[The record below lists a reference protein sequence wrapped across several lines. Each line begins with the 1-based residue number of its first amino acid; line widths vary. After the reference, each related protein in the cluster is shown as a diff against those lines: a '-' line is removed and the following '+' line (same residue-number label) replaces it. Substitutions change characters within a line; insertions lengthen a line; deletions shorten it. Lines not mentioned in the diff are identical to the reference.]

1 MTGILT
7 SKASKASDVPEASGP
22 VKAPRGGARFADLVW
37 LTWRQH
43 RGTIVAAVALTVVLI
58 GWMLVTYYRISD
70 LVDQCG
76 NTICA
81 QGSLQEG
88 QLTSDFGPL
97 AQAGYALSAL
107 TFLPL
112 ILGLFWGAPLL
123 AREHEQRT
131 LALAWSQDVSPTRW
145 LFGKLAV
152 LGGLAAVLT
161 GTGCVVGNALAQEA
175 HVGTGDSLFEGIYFQ
190 ATGWLPLTLAVAWF
204 ALGAAAGA
212 LTRRTT
218 TAFGLVLALFIG
230 RNLLMEN
237 LRPTFMTPL
246 TVLRGFGADT
256 PGPAELAPGSNA
268 LIMNRGSTTFV
279 DASGGHHDVAQV
291 LGEWCPMP
299 PGRGATDPLGDCLTD
314 HHILGNLIEYQPG
327 SRLGTFH
334 LIEAGSSLILAAL
347 CLALTW
353 WAVRRT
359 KVTG

>member
-1 MTGILT
+1 MTGGILT
-7 SKASKASDVPEASGP
+7 SETSEAS
-22 VKAPRGGARFADLVW
+22 PRRPAVPPRSGAGFADLAW

-43 RGTIVAAVALTVVLI
+43 RGTIVAAVALTLVLV

-76 NTICA
+76 NAICA
-81 QGSLQEG
+81 EGSLQHG
-88 QLTSDFGPL
+88 QLTSGFGPV

-152 LGGLAAVLT
+152 LGGLAVVLT
-161 GTGCVVGNALAQEA
+161 GLGCAVGNALAEVV
-175 HVGTGDSLFEGIYFQ
+175 HTGTGDSLFEGTYFQ
-190 ATGWLPLTLAVAWF
+190 ATGWLPLALAVAWF

-212 LTRRTT
+212 VTRRTT
-218 TAFGLVLALFIG
+218 TAFGLVLALFIA

-237 LRPTFMTPL
+237 LRPMFMTPL
-246 TVLRGFGADT
+246 TVLRGHGADV
-256 PGPAELAPGSNA
+256 PGPSELAAGSNA
-268 LIMNRGSTTFV
+268 LVVNGDVTFV
-279 DASGGHHDVAQV
+279 DTSGGHHAASTV

-299 PGRGATDPLGDCLTD
+299 PGRVSFGDRFEACLTD
-314 HHILGNLIEYQPG
+314 HDIAGTLIRYHPG
-327 SRLGTFH
+327 SRLPTFH
-334 LIEAGSSLILAAL
+334 LIEAGSSLTLAVV
-347 CLALTW
+347 CVALTW

-359 KVTG
+359 KLTG